1 MSQFS
6 EIVDVTDYG
15 AVSII
20 DKVASLTDSWT
31 IKCKSISPSWFN
43 RKIEVEIWTSA
54 LYVA

>member
-31 IKCKSISPSWFN
+31 IKCKNISPSWFN